1 MSKLVERLIVEIKE
15 KWHLKYDEDVADIV
29 NITPSHL
36 NRMKKREGQPNAA
49 NFVRLA
55 IAAEWDMTK
64 ANIILNDGI
73 EGGVFNHLKEKGYAA
88 IALLFVL
95 ALSSTL
101 VLASIPTFTNS
112 VYYVK

>member
-1 MSKLVERLIVEIKE
+1 MSQLVNELISEIKD
-15 KWHLKYDEDVADIV
+15 KYHLKYDEDVADIA
-29 NITPSHL
+29 NISPSHL

-49 NFVRLA
+49 NFVKLA
-55 IAAEWDMTK
+55 INAGWSMEK
-64 ANIILNDGI
+64 ANKVLNQ
-73 EGGVFNHLKEKGYAA
+73 GYAN

-101 VLASIPTFTNS
+101 VLASIPTFANT